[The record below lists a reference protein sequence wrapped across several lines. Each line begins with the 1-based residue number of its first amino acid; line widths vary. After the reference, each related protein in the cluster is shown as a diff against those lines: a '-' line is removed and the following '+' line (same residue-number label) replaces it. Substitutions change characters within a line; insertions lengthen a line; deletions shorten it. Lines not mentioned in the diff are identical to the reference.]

1 MVGIMR
7 KDRIRGE
14 IMKEQIIDNR
24 YKDYADLPLLLG
36 ANDLIHILGLSRTNI
51 YYLLRADNF
60 PTITIGKRKM
70 VRKDKFIEW
79 LDKQEA

>member
-79 LDKQEA
+79 LDKQEV

>member
-1 MVGIMR
+1 MR

-36 ANDLIHILGLSRTNI
+36 ANDLIRILGLSRTNI

-79 LDKQEA
+79 LDKQEV

>member
-1 MVGIMR
+1 M
-7 KDRIRGE
+7 
-14 IMKEQIIDNR
+14 MKEQIIDNR

-70 VRKDKFIEW
+70 VHQDKFIEW
-79 LDKQEA
+79 LNKQEV

>member
-1 MVGIMR
+1 MVGVMR
-7 KDRIRGE
+7 KNKIGDVM
-14 IMKEQIIDNR
+14 MKEQIIVNR

-70 VRKDKFIEW
+70 VHKDKFIEW
-79 LDKQEA
+79 LNKQEV

>member
-1 MVGIMR
+1 MR

-79 LDKQEA
+79 LDKQEV

>member
-1 MVGIMR
+1 MR